1 MPLLALHMTAA
12 RAIAS
17 TVGSKRI
24 EADTGAYYLG
34 ATTPDIRALTKQPR
48 EHTHFFMLDDFGAQ
62 SGVHRLFE
70 AQPQLREAA
79 TLDASTAAFMAG
91 YITHLVL
98 DEEYICQVY
107 RPCFGE
113 RSALADDKMANVMD
127 RLLQFDMDARER
139 ADAEAVAEI
148 RSAIEAT
155 AADVAVDFIAREDL
169 RRWRALQ
176 IEMLER
182 PPDLKRMLS
191 RHLLAAG
198 RADEEAMRRFHDE
211 EAAPLLRA
219 TIERLGEER
228 IREYIESA
236 RRKAERAVREY
247 LS

>member
-1 MPLLALHMTAA
+1 MPLLGLHMTAA
-12 RAIAS
+12 RAIAA
-17 TVGSKRI
+17 TVASKRI
-24 EADTGAYYLG
+24 DADAGAYYLG

-48 EHTHFFMLDDFGAQ
+48 EHTHFFTLDDFGEQ

-70 AQPQLREAA
+70 AQPRLRDATQL
-79 TLDASTAAFMAG
+79 DPSTAAFMAG

-113 RSALADDKMANVMD
+113 RSELADDELANVMD

-139 ADAEAVAEI
+139 ADAEAIGEI
-148 RSAIEAT
+148 RRAIEST
-155 AADVAVDFIAREDL
+155 AADIAVDFIAREDL
-169 RRWRALQ
+169 ARWRTLQ
-176 IEMLER
+176 IEMLQR
-182 PPDLKRMLS
+182 PPDLQRMLA

-198 RADEEAMRRFHDE
+198 RADEDAIRRFHDE
-211 EAAPLLRA
+211 EAEPLLRA

-228 IREYIESA
+228 IREYIDSA
-236 RRKAERAVREY
+236 RRRAERAVREY